1 MRCMSC
7 TKRKLVRLKTIAI
20 FENPESLMEKE
31 DKEEV
36 HETRSKVKYLGNK
49 IESFENYKPTVG
61 TNGSVG
67 VVGVLKTVKE
77 DRDGDVIYFK
87 YKDRVVK
94 VEDNPELHFFVK
106 DVKCGDMLDC
116 VVKGDKVLSIEGIKI

>member
-20 FENPESLMEKE
+20 FENLESLMEKE
-31 DKEEV
+31 VKEEV
-36 HETRSKVKYLGNK
+36 HETHSKVKYLGNK

-77 DRDGDVIYFK
+77 DRDIIYFK
-87 YKDRVVK
+87 YKVRVVK

-106 DVKCGDMLDC
+106 DVKYGDMLDC

>member
-31 DKEEV
+31 VKEEV
-36 HETRSKVKYLGNK
+36 HETHSKVKYLGNK
-49 IESFENYKPTVG
+49 IESFENYKPAVG

-77 DRDGDVIYFK
+77 DRGVIYFK

>member
-7 TKRKLVRLKTIAI
+7 TKRKLVRLKTIAV
-20 FENPESLMEKE
+20 FENLESLMEKE
-31 DKEEV
+31 VKEEV
-36 HETRSKVKYLGNK
+36 HEKHSKVKYLGNN

-67 VVGVLKTVKE
+67 VVGVLKTVKG
-77 DRDGDVIYFK
+77 DRDIIYFK

-106 DVKCGDMLDC
+106 DVKYGDMLDC

>member
-20 FENPESLMEKE
+20 FENQKFLMEKE
-31 DKEEV
+31 VKEEV
-36 HETRSKVKYLGNK
+36 HEKHSKVKYLGNK

-77 DRDGDVIYFK
+77 DRDVIYFK

-94 VEDNPELHFFVK
+94 VEDNPELHFFIK
-106 DVKCGDMLDC
+106 DLKYGDMLDC

>member
-20 FENPESLMEKE
+20 FENLESLMEKE
-31 DKEEV
+31 VKEEV
-36 HETRSKVKYLGNK
+36 HEKHSKVKYPGNN

-67 VVGVLKTVKE
+67 VIGVLKTVKE
-77 DRDGDVIYFK
+77 DRDVIYFK
-87 YKDRVVK
+87 YKDRIVK
-94 VEDNPELHFFVK
+94 VEDNPELHFFIK
-106 DVKCGDMLDC
+106 DMKYGDMLDC